1 MELVYPIMIRI
12 LPTLAPALLATM
24 LSGCADLQWTKPG
37 ADATAVSRDLDACRA
52 VALNAAA
59 APVAPAG
66 STESVTD
73 HGRPRAMQPSAGS
86 NERFVAEQET
96 IRRCMASRGYALRQ
110 EP

>member
-1 MELVYPIMIRI
+1 MMIR
-12 LPTLAPALLATM
+12 LLYALGAAPLAIV

-37 ADATAVSRDLDACRA
+37 ADTTQVSRDLDACRA
-52 VALNAAA
+52 VALSTGA
-59 APVAPAG
+59 APVAPSG

>member
-1 MELVYPIMIRI
+1 MMIR
-12 LPTLAPALLATM
+12 LPYALIPALLASM
-24 LSGCADLQWTKPG
+24 LSGCADLHWTKPG

-52 VALNAAA
+52 VALSTAA
-59 APVAPAG
+59 APVAPSA

-73 HGRPRAMQPSAGS
+73 HGRPRAMQPTAGS

>member
-1 MELVYPIMIRI
+1 MIRI

-52 VALNAAA
+52 VALQSAG
-59 APVAPAG
+59 APVAPAR
-66 STESVTD
+66 STEAVTD
-73 HGRPRAMQPSAGS
+73 RGRPGSMQTTAGS

-96 IRRCMASRGYALRQ
+96 IRRCMSSRGYVLSK
-110 EP
+110 E

>member
-1 MELVYPIMIRI
+1 MTIR
-12 LPTLAPALLATM
+12 LLHALLATLLVST
-24 LSGCADLQWTKPG
+24 LSGCADLRWTKPG

-59 APVAPAG
+59 APIAPAG